1 MTVRIKKLITR
12 KRHEQSN
19 RKKNMLKGSGKN
31 QYICEIKF
39 KTGNGKIRQNYNRN
53 DKVRNNS

>member
-39 KTGNGKIRQNYNRN
+39 KTGNGKIRQNYN
-53 DKVRNNS
+53 